1 MPRLDASAWP
11 RIGAVAFAVLAIT
24 ASALQLGRGRDE
36 EPSRPVREAPASDY
50 LASELERC
58 RTVAPSAPRDD
69 ACERAWAESR
79 RRFVG
84 VKAGP
89 AASPPVEMFPAQ
101 SQPSPTPAAPA
112 PVAPVQQPAG
122 APR

>member
-11 RIGAVAFAVLAIT
+11 RIGAFAFAVLAIT
-24 ASALQLGRGRDE
+24 ASALQLGRGREE
-36 EPSRPVREAPASDY
+36 EPTRPMREAPAPDY

-58 RTVAPSAPRDD
+58 RAVTASAPRDE

-79 RRFVG
+79 RRFLG
-84 VKAGP
+84 TKAAVP
-89 AASPPVEMFPAQ
+89 EPSPVEMFPT
-101 SQPSPTPAAPA
+101 STVTAPA
-112 PVAPVQQPAG
+112 QPAG